1 MGQTTEKSSLQN
13 SNRSS
18 DEGLILGFMSWFTFL
33 SFYLDYFTLQRLSQI
48 GTHTLRV
55 HSGDNVHSDGWTFTK
70 EECAFVFFMAFMWE
84 ECGSEV

>member
-13 SNRSS
+13 SNRGSAA
-18 DEGLILGFMSWFTFL
+18 GLILGFMSWFTFL
-33 SFYLDYFTLQRLSQI
+33 SFDLDYFTVQCLSPI
-48 GTHTLRV
+48 RTHTLRV